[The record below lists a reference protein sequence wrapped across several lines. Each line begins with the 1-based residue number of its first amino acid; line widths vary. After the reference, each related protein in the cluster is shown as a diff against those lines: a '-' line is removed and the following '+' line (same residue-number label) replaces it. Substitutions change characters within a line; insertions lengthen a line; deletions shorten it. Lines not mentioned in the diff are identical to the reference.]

1 MSTTGPT
8 GPTGPTG
15 VDGPTGPTGPTGVDG
30 PTGPTGPQGLTI
42 SIQFDGGDPFSSYT
56 QGPVFDCGSTI

>member
-1 MSTTGPT
+1 MDVIGPT

-15 VDGPTGPTGPTGVDG
+15 PIGPTGPTGPKGDTA
-30 PTGPTGPQGLTI
+30 
-42 SIQFDGGDPFSSYT
+42 SIQFDGGYPNSVYT